1 MQKKDKSRIIMPLF
15 FQICGKLEKEKI
27 GERYNCMF
35 AKQALP
41 WTTEPHNEIICSLL
55 FQFWLKDQS
64 DAVIYL
70 KFS

>member
-35 AKQALP
+35 AKQVLP
-41 WTTEPHNEIICSLL
+41 
-55 FQFWLKDQS
+55 
-64 DAVIYL
+64 
-70 KFS
+70 